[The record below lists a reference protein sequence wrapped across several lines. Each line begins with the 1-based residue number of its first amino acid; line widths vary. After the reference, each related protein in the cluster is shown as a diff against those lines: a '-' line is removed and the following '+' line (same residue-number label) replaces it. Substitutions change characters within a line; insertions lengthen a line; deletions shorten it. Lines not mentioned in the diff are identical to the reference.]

1 MAFYRRGI
9 KDKNVQEGEPID
21 SGISFTGF
29 PADFDDW
36 KDKFVARFKDVT
48 QDPSKVSFGV
58 FSNEDAE
65 EFAKSKIPTFDNV
78 PNFEDQQSNLR
89 AQDFLNKYR
98 VSFIVPD
105 EEKASAESTLG
116 YISGDP
122 NSYLANKFPGG
133 GMEVS

>member
-1 MAFYRRGI
+1 MAFNYRQSL
-9 KDKNVQEGEPID
+9 KGETVAKGESVD
-21 SGISFTGF
+21 SGISTTSF
-29 PADFDDW
+29 PTDF

-48 QDPSKVSFGV
+48 QDPNKQSFGV
-58 FSNEDAE
+58 FSNKDAE

-78 PNFEDQQSNLR
+78 PNFEDPQSNLR

-105 EEKASAESTLG
+105 EEKASAESTIG
-116 YISGDP
+116 YIAGDP
-122 NSYLANKFPGG
+122 RSNLTGSFPG

>member
-1 MAFYRRGI
+1 MAFNYRQSL
-9 KDKNVQEGEPID
+9 KGETVAKGESVD
-21 SGISFTGF
+21 SGISTTSF
-29 PADFDDW
+29 PTDF

-58 FSNEDAE
+58 FSNKDAE

-78 PNFEDQQSNLR
+78 PNFEDPQSNLR

-105 EEKASAESTLG
+105 EEKASAESTVG
-116 YISGDP
+116 YIAGDP
-122 NSYLANKFPGG
+122 RSNLTGSFPG

>member
-1 MAFYRRGI
+1 MAFNYRQSL
-9 KDKNVQEGEPID
+9 KGETVAKGESVD
-21 SGISFTGF
+21 SGISTTSF
-29 PADFDDW
+29 PTDF

-58 FSNEDAE
+58 FSNKDAE

-78 PNFEDQQSNLR
+78 PNFEDPQSNLR

-105 EEKASAESTLG
+105 EEKTSAESTVG
-116 YISGDP
+116 YIAGDP
-122 NSYLANKFPGG
+122 RSNLTGSFPG

>member
-1 MAFYRRGI
+1 MAFNYRRSL
-9 KDKNVQEGEPID
+9 KDQKIAKGEPVD
-21 SGISFTGF
+21 SGISPTSF
-29 PADFDDW
+29 PTDF

-48 QDPSKVSFGV
+48 QDPNKESFGV

-65 EFAKSKIPTFDNV
+65 EFAKSKIPTFDNA
-78 PNFEDQQSNLR
+78 PNFEDPQSNLR

-98 VSFIVPD
+98 ATFIVPD

-122 NSYLANKFPGG
+122 NSNLKGGFPG

>member
-1 MAFYRRGI
+1 MAFTYRHGI
-9 KDKNVQEGEPID
+9 KEQNVAKGEPID
-21 SGISFTGF
+21 SGVSPTSFPT
-29 PADFDDW
+29 DF

-48 QDPSKVSFGV
+48 QDPDKVSFGV

-78 PNFEDQQSNLR
+78 PNFEDQQSNLK

-116 YISGDP
+116 YISGNP
-122 NSYLANKFPGG
+122 NSNLKGSFPGG
-133 GMEVS
+133 GIEVS

>member
-1 MAFYRRGI
+1 MAFTYRRGI
-9 KDKNVQEGEPID
+9 KEQNVAKGEPVD
-21 SGISFTGF
+21 SGVSSTSF
-29 PADFDDW
+29 PADF

-48 QDPSKVSFGV
+48 QDPNKQSFGV

-98 VSFIVPD
+98 ASFIVRD

-122 NSYLANKFPGG
+122 KSNLANEFPGG
-133 GMEVS
+133 GIEVS

>member
-1 MAFYRRGI
+1 MAFTYRRDI
-9 KDKNVQEGEPID
+9 KEQNVEKGEPID
-21 SGISFTGF
+21 SGISPTSF
-29 PADFDDW
+29 PTDF

-48 QDPSKVSFGV
+48 QDPNKKSFGV

-65 EFAKSKIPTFDNV
+65 EFATTKLPTFDNV

-98 VSFIVPD
+98 ATFIVPD

-122 NSYLANKFPGG
+122 NSNLKGSFPG

>member
-1 MAFYRRGI
+1 MASPYRQNLRGQ
-9 KDKNVQEGEPID
+9 KVAKGEPVD
-21 SGISFTGF
+21 SGISPTSF
-29 PADFDDW
+29 PPDF

-116 YISGDP
+116 YISGNP
-122 NSYLANKFPGG
+122 NSNLKGSFPGG
-133 GMEVS
+133 GIEVS

>member
-1 MAFYRRGI
+1 MAFTYRRDI
-9 KDKNVQEGEPID
+9 KEQNVEKGKPVD
-21 SGISFTGF
+21 SGISPSSF
-29 PADFDDW
+29 PTNF

-48 QDPSKVSFGV
+48 QDPNKESFGV

-65 EFAKSKIPTFDNV
+65 EFAKSKIPTFDNT
-78 PNFEDQQSNLR
+78 PYFKDPQSNLK

-116 YISGDP
+116 YISGNP
-122 NSYLANKFPGG
+122 NSNLANKFPGSN

>member
-1 MAFYRRGI
+1 MAFTYRRGPREQAVETG
-9 KDKNVQEGEPID
+9 KPVD
-21 SGISFTGF
+21 SGISPTSF
-29 PADFDDW
+29 PTDF

-65 EFAKSKIPTFDNV
+65 EFAKSKIPTFDNA
-78 PNFEDQQSNLR
+78 PNFERPQDNWR
-89 AQDFLNKYR
+89 AEDFLRKYR

-116 YISGDP
+116 YISGNP
-122 NSYLANKFPGG
+122 NSNLANKFPGSN

>member
-1 MAFYRRGI
+1 MAFTYRRDI
-9 KDKNVQEGEPID
+9 KEQNIEKGEPVD
-21 SGISFTGF
+21 SGISPSSF
-29 PADFDDW
+29 PTNF

-48 QDPSKVSFGV
+48 QDPNKESFGV

-65 EFAKSKIPTFDNV
+65 EFVKSKIPTFNNA
-78 PNFEDQQSNLR
+78 PNFEDPQSNLR

-98 VSFIVPD
+98 DTFIVPD

-122 NSYLANKFPGG
+122 KSNLRNVFPGSN
-133 GMEVS
+133 GMELS

>member
-1 MAFYRRGI
+1 MAFPYRRNI
-9 KDKNVQEGEPID
+9 KEQNVEKGEPVD
-21 SGISFTGF
+21 SGISSTGF
-29 PADFDDW
+29 PTDDF

-48 QDPSKVSFGV
+48 QDPNKKSFGV

-65 EFAKSKIPTFDNV
+65 EFAKSKLPTFDNA
-78 PNFEDQQSNLR
+78 PNFGDEQSNLR

-98 VSFIVPD
+98 ATFIIPD

-122 NSYLANKFPGG
+122 NSNLKGSFPG

>member
-1 MAFYRRGI
+1 MAFNYRQSLRGQ
-9 KDKNVQEGEPID
+9 KVAKGEPVD
-21 SGISFTGF
+21 SGISPTSF
-29 PADFDDW
+29 PPDF

-48 QDPSKVSFGV
+48 QDPNKQSFGV

-98 VSFIVPD
+98 ISFIVPD
-105 EEKASAESTLG
+105 GEKASAESTLG
-116 YISGDP
+116 YIAGDP
-122 NSYLANKFPGG
+122 NSNLKGGFPG

>member
-1 MAFYRRGI
+1 MAFNYRQSL
-9 KDKNVQEGEPID
+9 KGETVAKGESVD
-21 SGISFTGF
+21 SGISTTSF
-29 PADFDDW
+29 PTDF

-48 QDPSKVSFGV
+48 QDPNKQSFGV

-78 PNFEDQQSNLR
+78 PNFEDPQSNLR

-105 EEKASAESTLG
+105 EEKASAESTVG
-116 YISGDP
+116 YIAGDP
-122 NSYLANKFPGG
+122 RSNLTGSFPG

>member
-1 MAFYRRGI
+1 MAFPYRRNI
-9 KDKNVQEGEPID
+9 KEQNVAKGEPID
-21 SGISFTGF
+21 SGVSPTSFPT
-29 PADFDDW
+29 DF

-48 QDPSKVSFGV
+48 QDPNKKSFGV

-65 EFAKSKIPTFDNV
+65 QYAKFKIPTFDNA
-78 PNFEDQQSNLR
+78 PNFGDEQSNLR

-98 VSFIVPD
+98 ATFIVPD

-122 NSYLANKFPGG
+122 NSNLTGRFPG

>member
-1 MAFYRRGI
+1 MAFTYRRGI
-9 KDKNVQEGEPID
+9 KQQNVETGEPVD
-21 SGISFTGF
+21 SGISPTSF
-29 PADFDDW
+29 PADF

-48 QDPSKVSFGV
+48 QDPNKQSFGV

-65 EFAKSKIPTFDNV
+65 EFAKSKIPTFNNV
-78 PNFEDQQSNLR
+78 PNFERPQDNLR

-98 VSFIVPD
+98 FSFIVPD
-105 EEKASAESTLG
+105 EEKASAESTVG

-122 NSYLANKFPGG
+122 NSNLRGNFPG

>member
-1 MAFYRRGI
+1 MAFNYRQSL
-9 KDKNVQEGEPID
+9 KGETVAKGESVD
-21 SGISFTGF
+21 SGISTTSF
-29 PADFDDW
+29 PTDF

-58 FSNEDAE
+58 FSNKDAE

-78 PNFEDQQSNLR
+78 PNFEDPQSNLR

-105 EEKASAESTLG
+105 EEKASAESTIG
-116 YISGDP
+116 YIAGDP
-122 NSYLANKFPGG
+122 RSNLTGSFPG

>member
-1 MAFYRRGI
+1 MAFPYRRNI
-9 KDKNVQEGEPID
+9 KEQNVEKGKPVD
-21 SGISFTGF
+21 SGISSTGF
-29 PADFDDW
+29 PTDF

-48 QDPSKVSFGV
+48 QDPNEVSFGV
-58 FSNEDAE
+58 FSNKDAE
-65 EFAKSKIPTFDNV
+65 EFAKSKIPTFDNA

-116 YISGDP
+116 YISGNP
-122 NSYLANKFPGG
+122 NSNLKGSFPGG
-133 GMEVS
+133 GIEVS

>member
-1 MAFYRRGI
+1 MAFTYRQNLKG
-9 KDKNVQEGEPID
+9 KFVAKGEPID
-21 SGISFTGF
+21 SGISPTSF
-29 PADFDDW
+29 PPDF
-36 KDKFVARFKDVT
+36 KDNFVARFKDVT

-78 PNFEDQQSNLR
+78 PNFEDPQSNLR

-98 VSFIVPD
+98 ATFIVPD

-116 YISGDP
+116 YIAGNP
-122 NSYLANKFPGG
+122 NSNLANRFPG

>member
-1 MAFYRRGI
+1 MAFTYRRSI
-9 KDKNVQEGEPID
+9 KQQNVEKGEPVD
-21 SGISFTGF
+21 SGISPTSFPTGF
-29 PADFDDW
+29 
-36 KDKFVARFKDVT
+36 KDEFVARFKDVT
-48 QDPSKVSFGV
+48 QDPNKQSFGV

-78 PNFEDQQSNLR
+78 PNFEDPQSNLR

-105 EEKASAESTLG
+105 EEKASAESTIG
-116 YISGDP
+116 YIAGNP
-122 NSYLANKFPGG
+122 NSNLRNNFPG

>member
-1 MAFYRRGI
+1 MAFTYYRRGI
-9 KDKNVQEGEPID
+9 KQQNVETGEPVD
-21 SGISFTGF
+21 SGISPTSF
-29 PADFDDW
+29 PADF

-48 QDPSKVSFGV
+48 QDPNKQSFGV

-65 EFAKSKIPTFDNV
+65 EFAKSKIPTFNNV
-78 PNFEDQQSNLR
+78 PNFERPQDNLR

-98 VSFIVPD
+98 FSFIVPD
-105 EEKASAESTLG
+105 EEKASAESTVG

-122 NSYLANKFPGG
+122 NSNLRGNFPG

>member
-1 MAFYRRGI
+1 MAFTYRHGI
-9 KDKNVQEGEPID
+9 KEQNVAKGEPID
-21 SGISFTGF
+21 SGVSPTSFPT
-29 PADFDDW
+29 DF

-48 QDPSKVSFGV
+48 QDPDKVSFGV

-65 EFAKSKIPTFDNV
+65 EFATTKLPTFDNV

-122 NSYLANKFPGG
+122 NSNLKGSFPG

>member
-1 MAFYRRGI
+1 MAFTYRRDI
-9 KDKNVQEGEPID
+9 KEQNVEKGEPID
-21 SGISFTGF
+21 SGISPTSF
-29 PADFDDW
+29 PTDF

-48 QDPSKVSFGV
+48 QDPNKKSFGV

-65 EFAKSKIPTFDNV
+65 EFATTKLPTFDNV

-122 NSYLANKFPGG
+122 NSNLKGSFPG

>member
-1 MAFYRRGI
+1 MAFNYRQSL
-9 KDKNVQEGEPID
+9 KGETVAKGESVD
-21 SGISFTGF
+21 SGISTTSF
-29 PADFDDW
+29 PTDF

-58 FSNEDAE
+58 FSNKDAE
-65 EFAKSKIPTFDNV
+65 EFVKSKIPTFDNV
-78 PNFEDQQSNLR
+78 PNFEDPQSNLR

-105 EEKASAESTLG
+105 EEKASAESTVG
-116 YISGDP
+116 YIAGDP
-122 NSYLANKFPGG
+122 RSNLTGSFPG

>member
-1 MAFYRRGI
+1 MAFTYRRSI
-9 KDKNVQEGEPID
+9 RQQNVEKGERVD
-21 SGISFTGF
+21 SGISPTSF
-29 PADFDDW
+29 PADF

-48 QDPSKVSFGV
+48 QDPNKQSFGV
-58 FSNEDAE
+58 FRNEDAE

-78 PNFEDQQSNLR
+78 PNFEDPQSNLR

-98 VSFIVPD
+98 ASFIVPD

-122 NSYLANKFPGG
+122 RSNLANEFPGG

>member
-1 MAFYRRGI
+1 MAFTYRHGI
-9 KDKNVQEGEPID
+9 KEQNVAKGEPID
-21 SGISFTGF
+21 SGVSPTSFPT
-29 PADFDDW
+29 DF

-48 QDPSKVSFGV
+48 QDPDKVSFGV

-78 PNFEDQQSNLR
+78 PNFEDQQSNLK

-122 NSYLANKFPGG
+122 KSNLANEFPGG
-133 GMEVS
+133 GMKVS